1 MSLTTWTPAL
11 IASKAT
17 QFAETLCRFVTKN
30 RYSSIVK
37 ITDNDEELAE
47 VEKAISL
54 QISSLKE
61 SFSDLHPLL
70 KLPFTTKSYSGG
82 SRFRAQFDSGVF
94 YGADTIE
101 TAAAERG
108 YHHHLFVKNSPALLS
123 SGATPF
129 TFFTVKTSM
138 DLVDVR
144 MTPFSK
150 SPEIFQNKSS
160 YLESQRFASL
170 VRQSGVAGIAYKSV
184 RNPKK
189 ALCVALLS
197 PSGFAAKQPISW
209 DENWSCIADAK
220 GVRWFNNSSRAT
232 KAEMSFKYD

>member
-17 QFAETLCRFVTKN
+17 LFNETLSRFVTKN

-37 ITDNDEELAE
+37 ITDNVEEFAA
-47 VEKAISL
+47 VENAISL
-54 QISSLKE
+54 QISPLKE
-61 SFSDLHPLL
+61 SFRDVHPLL
-70 KLPFTTKSYSGG
+70 KQPFITKSYHGG

-108 YHHHLFVKNSPALLS
+108 YHHHLFIKNSPSLVS

-129 TFFTVKTSM
+129 TFFTVKISM

-144 MTPFSK
+144 MAPFSK
-150 SPEIFQNKSS
+150 SPEIFDNKSS
-160 YLESQRFASL
+160 YLEPQRFASL
-170 VRQSGVAGIAYKSV
+170 VRQSGVAGIAYTSV

-189 ALCVALLS
+189 AFCVAMFS
-197 PSGFAAKQPISW
+197 PAGFATKQPTSW
-209 DENWSCIADAK
+209 DENWSCIADAN

-232 KAEMSFKYD
+232 KASMSLSY

>member
-17 QFAETLCRFVTKN
+17 LFTETLSRFVIKN

-37 ITDNDEELAE
+37 ITDNDEELAI
-47 VEKAISL
+47 VEMAISL
-54 QISSLKE
+54 QISSLKN
-61 SFSDLHPLL
+61 SLRDLHPLL
-70 KLPFTTKSYSGG
+70 KLPFTTKSYPGG

-108 YHHHLFVKNSPALLS
+108 YHHHLFVKNSPSLVS

-129 TFFTVKTSM
+129 TFFTVKISM

-144 MTPFSK
+144 MAPFSK
-150 SPEIFQNKSS
+150 SPEIFHNKSS
-160 YLESQRFASL
+160 YLESQRFAIL
-170 VRQSGVAGIAYKSV
+170 VRQSGVAGIAYTSV

-189 ALCVALLS
+189 ALCVAMLS
-197 PSGFAAKQPISW
+197 PDGFATKQPASW
-209 DENWSCIADAK
+209 DENWSCIADAN
-220 GVRWFNNSSRAT
+220 GARWFNNSSRAT
-232 KAEMSFKYD
+232 KAPMSLSYK